1 MKKWEQLQ
9 LTLTDSKSEEGQRNY
24 WDKTQICSRQR
35 DFELSN
41 GILLRRPVR
50 YFDFWNVLN
59 EGLHGVQFFEYANYW
74 ESTVFM
80 NFQFFFLKFIQH
92 PPKIVEEMIFVPL
105 SLHQLQ

>member
-50 YFDFWNVLN
+50 YFDFCNVLN
-59 EGLHGVQFFEYANYW
+59 EGLHGVQFFEYANY
-74 ESTVFM
+74 
-80 NFQFFFLKFIQH
+80 
-92 PPKIVEEMIFVPL
+92 
-105 SLHQLQ
+105 

>member
-1 MKKWEQLQ
+1 MQARIKKIKFYVHLANEEMGAA
-9 LTLTDSKSEEGQRNY
+9 TVDSDSKSEEGQRNY

-59 EGLHGVQFFEYANYW
+59 EGLHGVQFFEYANY
-74 ESTVFM
+74 
-80 NFQFFFLKFIQH
+80 
-92 PPKIVEEMIFVPL
+92 
-105 SLHQLQ
+105 